1 MIEVLERENAALQK
15 QNAKLLRMVE
25 LVMEERFYRP
35 TVTGGVRENALS
47 PGLPIDTLND
57 VAVFDEVA
65 DAAQIDGE
73 SKLFA
78 ELREVESEHLS
89 WRKEKGLPDVAA

>member
-1 MIEVLERENAALQK
+1 MIEVLERENAGLQK

-35 TVTGGVRENALS
+35 NVTGGVRENALS